1 MVELTMHHGNASSQ
15 EVQKKDKGGIMP
27 EEVAKY
33 EFELKVE
40 DVKKYI
46 APNATDKE
54 LFMFMGIAKSYGLNP
69 WKREIHFIKYGTSP
83 GQTVVG
89 YETYIKRAEKTG
101 LLDGWECNTDGK
113 KAFVTIYRK
122 DRSKAFKWEVDFAE
136 FSTGQ
141 STWKKM
147 PGFMLKKVAIAQA
160 FRLCF
165 PEDLGGLPYMPEEI
179 TGGTSEQ
186 LPTGEPT
193 QGEAQHTDDIPEF
206 EPPKNKSGSTSKKED
221 FSEIMERERKRLG
234 DERFFGI
241 LGSEG
246 FERVEEIMD
255 RAAQIKIYRIM
266 NEAK

>member
-1 MVELTMHHGNASSQ
+1 M
-15 EVQKKDKGGIMP
+15 

-40 DVKKYI
+40 DVKKYL

-101 LLDGWECNTDGK
+101 VLDGWECSTDGK
-113 KAFVTIYRK
+113 KAFVTIHRK
-122 DRSKAFKWEVDFAE
+122 DRSKPFKWEVDFAE
-136 FSTGQ
+136 FNTGQ

-179 TGGTSEQ
+179 AGGTSEQ
-186 LPTGEPT
+186 LPTSEPT
-193 QGEAQHTDDIPEF
+193 ASESQVTQQVDDIPEF
-206 EPPKNKSGSTSKKED
+206 NPPPTGPGTPTEIKETISD
-221 FSEIMERERKRLG
+221 AQRKRFYAIYKKYG
-234 DERFFGI
+234 KTDEETKAYLYVAYGI
-241 LGSEG
+241 EHSVDILKKDYDKICAWAESRNPGQEG
-246 FERVEEIMD
+246 
-255 RAAQIKIYRIM
+255 
-266 NEAK
+266 